1 MSLDNA
7 LEELRKLYADT
18 PEVRCYACGS
28 CCVSPHMS
36 LVEFAHLLE
45 HLLSAWP
52 EEALNKLVSTPPS
65 LSEEYEGN
73 LDCQLNCGHLCGA
86 REGRTL
92 SCRLEGLSVL
102 DRMFQRE
109 IPSCAK
115 ADLKAG
121 EKEVDEPVIEE
132 FLRRLNEINAEFYEP
147 WTEPYCLDGLNLECW
162 LAVCLD
168 PGITQDFFQRLRAVI
183 RGRFDLAFL
192 EKSYV
197 NTTGLKQKIDLIE
210 EVEAAVEQQRF
221 KYAKKLLKRIVGGYP
236 NTGSYFYF
244 QAQFLEQELEGIE
257 TDED

>member
-1 MSLDNA
+1 MSLDTA
-7 LEELRKLYADT
+7 LDELRQLYAET

-36 LVEFAHLLE
+36 LVEFALLLE
-45 HLLSAWP
+45 HLLQSKTR
-52 EEALNKLVSTPPS
+52 EELEELVSTPPIP
-65 LSEEYEGN
+65 SEEFEGN
-73 LDCQLNCGHLCGA
+73 LECRLKDENLCGA

-92 SCRLEGLSVL
+92 SCRLEGLLVL

-115 ADLKAG
+115 ASLKTG
-121 EKEVDEPVIEE
+121 EEEVGEGEIEE
-132 FLRRLNEINAEFYEP
+132 FLRRLNQINAEFYEP
-147 WTEPYCLDGLNLECW
+147 WAEPFCLDGLNLECW

-168 PGITQDFFQRLRAVI
+168 PGITQDFFLRLRGVV
-183 RGRFDLAFL
+183 RERFDLDFL

-210 EVEAAVEQQRF
+210 EVVVAVEQQRF
-221 KYAKKLLKRIVGGYP
+221 KYAKKLLKRITGGYP
-236 NTGSYFYF
+236 ATGSYFYF